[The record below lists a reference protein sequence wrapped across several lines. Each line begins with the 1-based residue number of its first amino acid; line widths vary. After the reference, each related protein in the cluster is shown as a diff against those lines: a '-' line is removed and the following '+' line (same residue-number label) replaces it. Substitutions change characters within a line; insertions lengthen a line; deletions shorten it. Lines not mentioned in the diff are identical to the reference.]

1 MSLDRS
7 LPGIQNLKHVVVL
20 MMENRSFDHMLG
32 GLKAK
37 YPYIDGL
44 TGNESNPDNTGA
56 QIKVQPLAQYQGQLD
71 PDPNHDF
78 GAVNLQIFNNPKNGP
93 PLPAT
98 MQGFVSSYFN
108 QQQNTAHSH
117 DILYYFTPDK
127 LPVLT
132 TLATEFAVFNRW
144 FASIPGPTICN
155 RAFAHYGTSFG
166 QVSMDVFYEGKQYK
180 AIYDRMLAAGHT
192 CKLFYY
198 DEASSTMEVVNL
210 LQNEPAVFGTFQ
222 DFLTACS
229 KNALPDYCFIEP
241 NYTDHDAPD
250 GSGEVIAND
259 QHPDHDVR
267 AGEQFIATVYN
278 SIRQNPN
285 LWPNTA
291 LLIVYDEHGGIADHV
306 PPPSCLPDGF
316 VAQPTDTGTLDAF
329 HFDRLGVR
337 VPAILVSP
345 WVAKG
350 SVVNDI
356 FEHACIPA
364 TVTDFFIGAYPDRS
378 PREIAANTFL
388 GNLSLP
394 AMRADD
400 DCPSFSVQ
408 SSS

>member
-1 MSLDRS
+1 MALDRT

-32 GLKAK
+32 ALKAQ

-44 TGNESNPDNTGA
+44 DGTQSNPDTTGA
-56 QIKVQPLAQYQGQLD
+56 VVAVQPLAEYQSQLD
-71 PDPNHDF
+71 PDPNHAF
-78 GAVNLQIFNNPKNGP
+78 AAVNLQIFNDTQHGP

-98 MQGFVSSYFN
+98 MQGFVASYFN
-108 QQQNTAHSH
+108 QQQNVAHSH

-132 TLATEFAVFNRW
+132 TLATEFCVFNRW

-166 QVSMDVFYEGKQYK
+166 QVSMDVFYEGKQYP
-180 AIYDRMLAAGHT
+180 AIYDRLLANKNTA
-192 CKLFYY
+192 KLFYY

-222 DFLTACS
+222 DFLTACNN
-229 KNALPDYCFIEP
+229 NALPDYCFIEP
-241 NYTDHDAPD
+241 NYTDHESPD
-250 GSGEVIAND
+250 GDGELIACD
-259 QHPDHDVR
+259 QHPDHDVQ

-278 SIRQNPN
+278 SIRQNPK

-291 LLIVYDEHGGIADHV
+291 LLIVYDEHGGIYDHV
-306 PPPSCLPDGF
+306 APPECTPDGF
-316 VAQPTDTGTLDAF
+316 SAQPADTGTLDAF
-329 HFDRLGVR
+329 FFDRLGVR

-350 SVVNDI
+350 SCVNDV
-356 FEHACIPA
+356 FEHACIPG
-364 TVTDFFIGAYPDRS
+364 TVTDFFIGAYPNRS

-400 DCPSFSVQ
+400 DCPSFAIQ
-408 SSS
+408 SSE

>member
-1 MSLDRS
+1 MALDRT
-7 LPGIQNLKHVVVL
+7 LPGIKNLQHVVVL

-32 GLKAK
+32 ALKAQ

-44 TGNESNPDNTGA
+44 DGTQANPDTTGA
-56 QIKVQPLAQYQGQLD
+56 MVAVQPLAEYQSQLD
-71 PDPNHDF
+71 PDPNHHF
-78 GAVNLQIFNNPKNGP
+78 AAVNLQIFNDTQHGP

-98 MQGFVSSYFN
+98 MQGFVKSYFN
-108 QQQNTAHSH
+108 QQQNVAHSH

-132 TLATEFAVFNRW
+132 TLATEYCVFNRW

-180 AIYDRMLAAGHT
+180 AIYDRLLAAGHT
-192 CKLFYY
+192 AKLFYY

-210 LQNEPAVFGTFQ
+210 LQNEPQVFGTFK
-222 DFLTACS
+222 DFLSACD
-229 KNALPDYCFIEP
+229 NNELPDYCFIEP
-241 NYTDHDAPD
+241 NYTDHESPD
-250 GSGEVIAND
+250 GDGELIACD

-278 SIRQNPN
+278 AIRQNPK

-291 LLIVYDEHGGIADHV
+291 LLIVYDEHGGIYDHV
-306 PPPSCLPDGF
+306 PPPACMPDGF
-316 VAQPTDTGTLDAF
+316 SAQPADTGTLDAF
-329 HFDRLGVR
+329 MFDRLGVR

-350 SVVNDI
+350 SHVDDV
-356 FEHACIPA
+356 FEHACIPG
-364 TVTDFFIGAYPDRS
+364 TVTDFFIGAYPARS

-400 DCPSFSVQ
+400 DCPSFAIQ
-408 SSS
+408 SSE